1 MTDQEY
7 IRHHKDDPVRP
18 LALRPMPEGVNRTWV
33 LQQIEGYQ
41 LAKKKLPQWAAIYD
55 EGKDLHFPP
64 RLSLEQCSSEATAR
78 YKAQELSI
86 FNCPPSSARLS
97 TYGAQELSI
106 LIDLTGGF
114 GVDFSYLAPH
124 FSRAVYVEQQAALC
138 DVARHNL
145 PLLGIS
151 NAEVINT
158 TCEDYLSTLNSTPSS
173 ARLSTHGAQGL
184 SIINCQLSII
194 FFLDPARRDSAGN
207 KVFCLEDCSPDIT
220 QLQDTLLNI
229 GDAIMVKLSPMLDIT
244 QALRQ
249 LRCVTDVHVISV
261 KGECKEL
268 LIIMRKG
275 KAPDQPITFHCV
287 NLETEEEEFD
297 SPPAPLLER
306 GEEYDSVIKEVFSA
320 KYIGNCSPLS
330 KRGVRGESVR
340 GESVGESFLFE
351 PNASILKAGLQDVF
365 GERYGLSKL
374 HPNSNLFVGKEP
386 IPRVPARQFR
396 IVDVTDFS
404 KANLKRFLKG
414 ISHANLTIRN
424 FPATV
429 QELRKRLKLKEGGS
443 DYLFATTLSDGS
455 HVLIRCIKEQ

>member
-7 IRHHKDDPVRP
+7 IRIHKDDPVRP

-78 YKAQELSI
+78 YKAQELSTL
-86 FNCPPSSARLS
+86 NSQLS
-97 TYGAQELSI
+97 T

-151 NAEVINT
+151 NAEVINA
-158 TCEDYLSTLNSTPSS
+158 TCEEQLSTLNY
-173 ARLSTHGAQGL
+173 QL
-184 SIINCQLSII
+184 SIVNCQLSIV

-268 LIIMRKG
+268 LIIMRKD
-275 KAPDQPITFHCV
+275 KAPTQPITFHCV
-287 NLETEEEEFD
+287 NLETEEDKLEATPTD
-297 SPPAPLLER
+297 SPLTPLLKR
-306 GEEYDSVIKEVFSA
+306 GEQLQNVLSVFSLKDNA
-320 KYIGNCSPLS
+320 YSSPLS
-330 KRGVRGESVR
+330 KRGAGGESVR
-340 GESVGESFLFE
+340 GESVGGAFLFE

>member
-1 MTDQEY
+1 MTTQEY
-7 IRHHKDDPVRP
+7 IRIHKDDPVRP

-41 LAKKKLPQWAAIYD
+41 LAKKKLPHWAAIYD

-86 FNCPPSSARLS
+86 FNC
-97 TYGAQELSI
+97 QFSI

-151 NAEVINT
+151 NAEVINA
-158 TCEDYLSTLNSTPSS
+158 TCEEQLSTV
-173 ARLSTHGAQGL
+173 
-184 SIINCQLSII
+184 NCQLSIV
-194 FFLDPARRDSAGN
+194 FFLDPARRDSSGN

-220 QLQDTLLNI
+220 LLQDTLLNI

-268 LIIMRKG
+268 LIIMRKD
-275 KAPDQPITFHCV
+275 KAPDQPLTFHCV
-287 NLETEEEEFD
+287 NLETEEEELEAPLTD
-297 SPPAPLLER
+297 SPPAPLFER
-306 GEEYDSVIKEVFSA
+306 GEEYALSFIEKTDKTFC
-320 KYIGNCSPLS
+320 NCSPLF
-330 KRGVRGESVR
+330 KRGVRGESV
-340 GESVGESFLFE
+340 GGSSFLFE

-365 GERYGLSKL
+365 GARYGLSKL

-404 KANLKRFLKG
+404 KANLKRFLKDL
-414 ISHANLTIRN
+414 SQANLTIRN

-455 HVLIRCIKEQ
+455 HVLIRCIKE

>member
-1 MTDQEY
+1 
-7 IRHHKDDPVRP
+7 
-18 LALRPMPEGVNRTWV
+18 
-33 LQQIEGYQ
+33 
-41 LAKKKLPQWAAIYD
+41 
-55 EGKDLHFPP
+55 
-64 RLSLEQCSSEATAR
+64 
-78 YKAQELSI
+78 
-86 FNCPPSSARLS
+86 
-97 TYGAQELSI
+97 LSI

-124 FSRAVYVEQQAALC
+124 FSRAVYVEQQAVLC

-151 NAEVINT
+151 NAEVINA
-158 TCEDYLSTLNSTPSS
+158 TCEEQLSTLNS
-173 ARLSTHGAQGL
+173 QL
-184 SIINCQLSII
+184 SIVNCQLSIV

-268 LIIMRKG
+268 LIIMRKD

-287 NLETEEEEFD
+287 NLETEEEELED
-297 SPPAPLLER
+297 PPQPSLKGREPEHPLER
-306 GEEYDSVIKEVFSA
+306 KKGREPELPATDS
-320 KYIGNCSPLS
+320 NDPRPL
-330 KRGVRGESVR
+330 REGWG
-340 GESVGESFLFE
+340 GSFIFE

>member
-1 MTDQEY
+1 MTNEEY
-7 IRHHKDDPVRP
+7 IRIHKDDPVRP

-41 LAKKKLPQWAAIYD
+41 LAKKKLPHWAKLFEQGANI
-55 EGKDLHFPP
+55 HFPP
-64 RLSLEQCSSEATAR
+64 HLSMEQCSSEATAK
-78 YKAQELSI
+78 YKAQCLEET
-86 FNCPPSSARLS
+86 SS
-97 TYGAQELSI
+97 

-124 FSRAVYVEQQAALC
+124 FSHAVYVEQQAVLC

-151 NAEVINT
+151 NAEVINAT
-158 TCEDYLSTLNSTPSS
+158 IDPLPSLKG
-173 ARLSTHGAQGL
+173 RE
-184 SIINCQLSII
+184 SIDGVTKLIKSSPFKGDLEGVF

-268 LIIMRKG
+268 LIIMRKD
-275 KAPDQPITFHCV
+275 KAPEQNITYHCV
-287 NLETEEEEFD
+287 NLETEEDKLEA
-297 SPPAPLLER
+297 STHPSAYPHPLPEGKGAANSLEIEYCATGLPSLQGR
-306 GEEYDSVIKEVFSA
+306 DGER
-320 KYIGNCSPLS
+320 LL
-330 KRGVRGESVR
+330 
-340 GESVGESFLFE
+340 FLFE

-374 HPNSNLFVGKEP
+374 HPNSNLYVGKEP

-429 QELRKRLKLKEGGS
+429 QELRKRLKLKEGGN
-443 DYLFATTLSDGS
+443 DYLFATTLYDDS
-455 HVLIRCIKEQ
+455 HVLIRCEK

>member
-41 LAKKKLPQWAAIYD
+41 LAKKKLPHWAAIYD

-64 RLSLEQCSSEATAR
+64 RLSLEQCSSEATAK
-78 YKAQELSI
+78 YKAQEISI
-86 FNCPPSSARLS
+86 FNC
-97 TYGAQELSI
+97 QFSI
-106 LIDLTGGF
+106 IIDLTGGF

-145 PLLGIS
+145 PLLGLHH
-151 NAEVINT
+151 AEVIN
-158 TCEDYLSTLNSTPSS
+158 LPSEEALATVFS
-173 ARLSTHGAQGL
+173 PSGEVRGELKGVF
-184 SIINCQLSII
+184 I
-194 FFLDPARRDSAGN
+194 FLDPARRNSAGN

-249 LRCVTDVHVISV
+249 LRCVTDVHIISV

-268 LIIMRKG
+268 LIIMRKD

-306 GEEYDSVIKEVFSA
+306 GEEYALSVSEKADKTFC
-320 KYIGNCSPLS
+320 NCSPLS
-330 KRGVRGESVR
+330 KRGVRGESV
-340 GESVGESFLFE
+340 GSSFLFE

-365 GERYGLSKL
+365 GARYGLSKL

-404 KANLKRFLKG
+404 KANLKHFLKG

-455 HVLIRCIKEQ
+455 HVLIRCEK

>member
-1 MTDQEY
+1 
-7 IRHHKDDPVRP
+7 
-18 LALRPMPEGVNRTWV
+18 MPEGVNRTWV

-41 LAKKKLPQWAAIYD
+41 LAKKKLPHWAAIYD

-86 FNCPPSSARLS
+86 VNCQLS
-97 TYGAQELSI
+97 TLNSQLST

-124 FSRAVYVEQQAALC
+124 FSRAVYVEQQAELC

-151 NAEVINT
+151 NAEVINA
-158 TCEDYLSTLNSTPSS
+158 TCEEQLSTLNY
-173 ARLSTHGAQGL
+173 QL
-184 SIINCQLSII
+184 SIVNCQLSII

-207 KVFCLEDCSPDIT
+207 KVFCLEDCSPNIT

-268 LIIMRKG
+268 LIIMRKD

-306 GEEYDSVIKEVFSA
+306 GEEYALSVSEKADKTFC
-320 KYIGNCSPLS
+320 NCSPLS
-330 KRGVRGESVR
+330 KRGVRGESG
-340 GESVGESFLFE
+340 GESVGGSSFIFE

-365 GERYGLSKL
+365 GARYGLSKL

-455 HVLIRCIKEQ
+455 HVLIRCEK

>member
-41 LAKKKLPQWAAIYD
+41 LAKKKLPHWAAIYD

-64 RLSLEQCSSEATAR
+64 RLSLEQCSSEATAK

-86 FNCPPSSARLS
+86 VNF
-97 TYGAQELSI
+97 QFSI

-114 GVDFSYLAPH
+114 GVDFSYLAPY

-151 NAEVINT
+151 NAEVIN
-158 TCEDYLSTLNSTPSS
+158 LPSEEALATVFS
-173 ARLSTHGAQGL
+173 PSGEVKGELKGVF
-184 SIINCQLSII
+184 

-268 LIIMRKG
+268 LIIMRKD
-275 KAPDQPITFHCV
+275 KAPTQPITFHCV

-306 GEEYDSVIKEVFSA
+306 GEEYALSVSEKADKTFC
-320 KYIGNCSPLS
+320 NCSPLS
-330 KRGVRGESVR
+330 KRGVRGESVS
-340 GESVGESFLFE
+340 GESVGGSFLFE

-455 HVLIRCIKEQ
+455 HVLILCEK

>member
-41 LAKKKLPQWAAIYD
+41 LAKKKLPHWAAIYD

-151 NAEVINT
+151 NAEVINA
-158 TCEDYLSTLNSTPSS
+158 TCEEQLSTLNY
-173 ARLSTHGAQGL
+173 QL
-184 SIINCQLSII
+184 SIVNCQLSIV

-268 LIIMRKG
+268 IIIMRKD

-287 NLETEEEEFD
+287 NLETEEDKLEATPTD

-306 GEEYDSVIKEVFSA
+306 GEQLQNVLSA
-320 KYIGNCSPLS
+320 CSLTDNAYSSPLS
-330 KRGVRGESVR
+330 KRGAG
-340 GESVGESFLFE
+340 GESFLFE

-455 HVLIRCIKEQ
+455 HVLIRCEK

>member
-1 MTDQEY
+1 
-7 IRHHKDDPVRP
+7 
-18 LALRPMPEGVNRTWV
+18 
-33 LQQIEGYQ
+33 
-41 LAKKKLPQWAAIYD
+41 
-55 EGKDLHFPP
+55 
-64 RLSLEQCSSEATAR
+64 
-78 YKAQELSI
+78 
-86 FNCPPSSARLS
+86 
-97 TYGAQELSI
+97 
-106 LIDLTGGF
+106 
-114 GVDFSYLAPH
+114 
-124 FSRAVYVEQQAALC
+124 
-138 DVARHNL
+138 
-145 PLLGIS
+145 
-151 NAEVINT
+151 
-158 TCEDYLSTLNSTPSS
+158 
-173 ARLSTHGAQGL
+173 
-184 SIINCQLSII
+184 
-194 FFLDPARRDSAGN
+194 
-207 KVFCLEDCSPDIT
+207 
-220 QLQDTLLNI
+220 
-229 GDAIMVKLSPMLDIT
+229 MVKLSPMLDIT

-268 LIIMRKG
+268 LIIMRKD

-297 SPPAPLLER
+297 SPPTDSPLTPLLKR
-306 GEEYDSVIKEVFSA
+306 GEQSQNVLSAFSLKDNA
-320 KYIGNCSPLS
+320 YSSPLS
-330 KRGVRGESVR
+330 KRGAGGESG
-340 GESVGESFLFE
+340 GESVGGSSFLFE

-365 GERYGLSKL
+365 GECYGLSKL

>member
-7 IRHHKDDPVRP
+7 IRIHKDDPVRP

-41 LAKKKLPQWAAIYD
+41 LAKKKLPHWAAIYD

-64 RLSLEQCSSEATAR
+64 RLSLEQCSSEATAK

-86 FNCPPSSARLS
+86 VNC
-97 TYGAQELSI
+97 QLSI

-151 NAEVINT
+151 NAEVIN
-158 TCEDYLSTLNSTPSS
+158 LPSEEALATVFS
-173 ARLSTHGAQGL
+173 PSGEVKGDLEGVF
-184 SIINCQLSII
+184 
-194 FFLDPARRDSAGN
+194 FFLDPARRNSAGN

-268 LIIMRKG
+268 LIIMRKD

-287 NLETEEEEFD
+287 NLETEEEKLEATPTD
-297 SPPAPLLER
+297 SPLTPLLKR
-306 GEEYDSVIKEVFSA
+306 GEQLPIYFAENTSLITESYS
-320 KYIGNCSPLS
+320 SPLS
-330 KRGVRGESVR
+330 KRGAG
-340 GESVGESFLFE
+340 GESFLFE

>member
-41 LAKKKLPQWAAIYD
+41 LAKKKLPHWAAIYD

-64 RLSLEQCSSEATAR
+64 RLSLEQCSSEATAK
-78 YKAQELSI
+78 YKAQEFSI
-86 FNCPPSSARLS
+86 VNSQPSTLNSKLS
-97 TYGAQELSI
+97 T

-124 FSRAVYVEQQAALC
+124 FSRAIYVEQQPALC

-151 NAEVINT
+151 NAEVINLT
-158 TCEDYLSTLNSTPSS
+158 SEEALATVFSPSGEVKGE
-173 ARLSTHGAQGL
+173 LKGVF
-184 SIINCQLSII
+184 

-268 LIIMRKG
+268 LIIMRKD

-297 SPPAPLLER
+297 SPLDSPLTPFLKR
-306 GEEYDSVIKEVFSA
+306 GEQLQNVLSVFSLKDNA
-320 KYIGNCSPLS
+320 YSSPLS
-330 KRGVRGESVR
+330 KRGAGGESG
-340 GESVGESFLFE
+340 GESVGGSFLFE

-455 HVLIRCIKEQ
+455 HVLIRCEK

>member
-1 MTDQEY
+1 
-7 IRHHKDDPVRP
+7 
-18 LALRPMPEGVNRTWV
+18 V

-41 LAKKKLPQWAAIYD
+41 LAKKKLPHWAAIYD

-64 RLSLEQCSSEATAR
+64 RLSLEQCSSEATAK
-78 YKAQELSI
+78 YKAQEISI

-151 NAEVINT
+151 NAEVINA
-158 TCEDYLSTLNSTPSS
+158 TCEEQLSTLNY
-173 ARLSTHGAQGL
+173 QL
-184 SIINCQLSII
+184 SIVNCQLSII

-220 QLQDTLLNI
+220 QLQNTLLNI

-268 LIIMRKG
+268 LIIMRKD
-275 KAPDQPITFHCV
+275 KAPTQPITFHCV
-287 NLETEEEEFD
+287 NLETEEDKLEATPTD
-297 SPPAPLLER
+297 SPLTDSPLTPLLER
-306 GEEYDSVIKEVFSA
+306 GEQLQNVFSA
-320 KYIGNCSPLS
+320 FSLKDNAYSSPLS
-330 KRGVRGESVR
+330 KSFCPSGNEGIRGELAG
-340 GESVGESFLFE
+340 GESLFLFE

-365 GERYGLSKL
+365 GKRYGLSKL

-455 HVLIRCIKEQ
+455 HVLILCEK

>member
-1 MTDQEY
+1 MT
-7 IRHHKDDPVRP
+7 RAKTSTSP
-18 LALRPMPEGVNRTWV
+18 LASPSNSAPAR
-33 LQQIEGYQ
+33 QQHDIKHKNCQ
-41 LAKKKLPQWAAIYD
+41 
-55 EGKDLHFPP
+55 
-64 RLSLEQCSSEATAR
+64 
-78 YKAQELSI
+78 LSI
-86 FNCPPSSARLS
+86 VLRSTSQVALASAKLS
-97 TYGAQELSI
+97 T

-151 NAEVINT
+151 NAEVIN
-158 TCEDYLSTLNSTPSS
+158 LPSEEALATVFS
-173 ARLSTHGAQGL
+173 PSGEVKGELEGVF
-184 SIINCQLSII
+184 

-268 LIIMRKG
+268 LIIMRKD

-297 SPPAPLLER
+297 SPTDSPLAPLLER
-306 GEEYDSVIKEVFSA
+306 GEESQNVLSAFSLKDNA
-320 KYIGNCSPLS
+320 YSSPLS
-330 KRGVRGESVR
+330 KRGAGGESG
-340 GESVGESFLFE
+340 GESVGGSFLFE

>member
-41 LAKKKLPQWAAIYD
+41 LAKKKLPHWAAIYD

-64 RLSLEQCSSEATAR
+64 RLSLEQCSSEATAK

-86 FNCPPSSARLS
+86 VNC
-97 TYGAQELSI
+97 QLSI

-151 NAEVINT
+151 NAEVIN
-158 TCEDYLSTLNSTPSS
+158 LPSEEALATVFS
-173 ARLSTHGAQGL
+173 PSGEVKGDLEGVF
-184 SIINCQLSII
+184 

-268 LIIMRKG
+268 LIIMRKD

-287 NLETEEEEFD
+287 NLETEEEVLED
-297 SPPAPLLER
+297 PPQPSLKGREPEHPLER
-306 GEEYDSVIKEVFSA
+306 KKGREPELPATDS
-320 KYIGNCSPLS
+320 NDPRPL
-330 KRGVRGESVR
+330 REGWG
-340 GESVGESFLFE
+340 GSFIFE

>member
-41 LAKKKLPQWAAIYD
+41 LAKKKLPHWAAIYD

-64 RLSLEQCSSEATAR
+64 RLSLEQCSSEATAK
-78 YKAQELSI
+78 YKAQEISI
-86 FNCPPSSARLS
+86 VNC
-97 TYGAQELSI
+97 QLSI

-124 FSRAVYVEQQAALC
+124 FSRAIYVEQQPALC

-151 NAEVINT
+151 NAEVINLT
-158 TCEDYLSTLNSTPSS
+158 SEEALATVFSPSGEVKGE
-173 ARLSTHGAQGL
+173 LEGVF
-184 SIINCQLSII
+184 

-268 LIIMRKG
+268 LIIMRKD

-297 SPPAPLLER
+297 SPPTDSPLTPLLKR
-306 GEEYDSVIKEVFSA
+306 GEQSQNVLSAFSLKDNA
-320 KYIGNCSPLS
+320 YSSPLS
-330 KRGVRGESVR
+330 KRGAGGESVR
-340 GESVGESFLFE
+340 GESLFLFE

>member
-1 MTDQEY
+1 
-7 IRHHKDDPVRP
+7 
-18 LALRPMPEGVNRTWV
+18 MPEGVNRTWV

-55 EGKDLHFPP
+55 AGKDLHFPP
-64 RLSLEQCSSEATAR
+64 RLSLEQCSSEATAK
-78 YKAQELSI
+78 YKAQL
-86 FNCPPSSARLS
+86 LS
-97 TYGAQELSI
+97 TLNSK
-106 LIDLTGGF
+106 LLKTTLNSKPSTLNSKLTTLLDLTGGF

-151 NAEVINT
+151 NAEVINAT
-158 TCEDYLSTLNSTPSS
+158 SEDLLSTLNSK
-173 ARLSTHGAQGL
+173 LST
-184 SIINCQLSII
+184 I
-194 FFLDPARRDSAGN
+194 FYLDPARRDSSGN
-207 KVFCLEDCSPDIT
+207 KVFCLEDCTPDIT
-220 QLQDTLLNI
+220 KLQDTLLHI
-229 GDAIMVKLSPMLDIT
+229 GDTVMVKLSPMLDIT

-249 LRCVTDVHVISV
+249 LRNVTDVHVISV

-268 LIIMRKG
+268 LIIMRKH
-275 KAPDQPITFHCV
+275 KSPHQAITFQCV
-287 NLETEEEEFD
+287 NLETEEDSLMATLTD

-306 GEEYDSVIKEVFSA
+306 GEEYALSFIEKTDKTFC
-320 KYIGNCSPLS
+320 NCSPLS
-330 KRGVRGESVR
+330 KRGVRGESL
-340 GESVGESFLFE
+340 FLFE

-365 GERYGLSKL
+365 GARYGLSKL
-374 HPNSNLFVGKEP
+374 HPNSNLYVGKEP

-396 IVDVTDFS
+396 IVAVTDFS

-455 HVLIRCIKEQ
+455 HVLIRCIPSGTYPAQP

>member
-1 MTDQEY
+1 MTNEEY
-7 IRHHKDDPVRP
+7 IRIHKDDPVRP

-41 LAKKKLPQWAAIYD
+41 LAKKKLPHWAAIYD

-86 FNCPPSSARLS
+86 FNCQLS
-97 TYGAQELSI
+97 TLNSKLST

-151 NAEVINT
+151 NAEVINLT
-158 TCEDYLSTLNSTPSS
+158 SEEALATVFSPSGEVKGD
-173 ARLSTHGAQGL
+173 LKGGF
-184 SIINCQLSII
+184 

-268 LIIMRKG
+268 LIIMRKD
-275 KAPDQPITFHCV
+275 KAPEQNITYHCV
-287 NLETEEEEFD
+287 NLETEEEELED
-297 SPPAPLLER
+297 PPRPSAYPHPLPEGKGDLSHSFLSQASLQLPSLQGRDGER
-306 GEEYDSVIKEVFSA
+306 
-320 KYIGNCSPLS
+320 LL
-330 KRGVRGESVR
+330 
-340 GESVGESFLFE
+340 FLFE

-365 GERYGLSKL
+365 GARYGLSKL
-374 HPNSNLFVGKEP
+374 HPNSNLYVGKEP
-386 IPRVPARQFR
+386 IPRVPARQFC

-404 KANLKRFLKG
+404 KAGLKRFLKG

-443 DYLFATTLSDGS
+443 DYLFATTLYDDS
-455 HVLIRCIKEQ
+455 HVLIRCEKY

>member
-41 LAKKKLPQWAAIYD
+41 LAKKKLPHWAAIYD

-86 FNCPPSSARLS
+86 VNCPPSSARLS

-124 FSRAVYVEQQAALC
+124 FSRAVYVEQQAVLC

-151 NAEVINT
+151 NAEVINA
-158 TCEDYLSTLNSTPSS
+158 TCEEQLSTLNS
-173 ARLSTHGAQGL
+173 QL
-184 SIINCQLSII
+184 SIVNCQLSIV
-194 FFLDPARRDSAGN
+194 FFLDPARRNSAGN

-268 LIIMRKG
+268 LIIMRKD

-297 SPPAPLLER
+297 SPLTDSPLTPLLER
-306 GEEYDSVIKEVFSA
+306 GEQLQNVLSAFSLTDNA
-320 KYIGNCSPLS
+320 YSSPLS
-330 KRGVRGESVR
+330 KRGAG
-340 GESVGESFLFE
+340 GESFLFE

>member
-7 IRHHKDDPVRP
+7 IRIHKDDPVRP

-41 LAKKKLPQWAAIYD
+41 LAKKKLPHWAAIYD

-86 FNCPPSSARLS
+86 VNSKLS
-97 TYGAQELSI
+97 T

-124 FSRAVYVEQQAALC
+124 FSRAVYVEQQAVLC

-151 NAEVINT
+151 NAEVIN
-158 TCEDYLSTLNSTPSS
+158 LPSEEALATVFS
-173 ARLSTHGAQGL
+173 PSGEVKGELEGVF
-184 SIINCQLSII
+184 
-194 FFLDPARRDSAGN
+194 FFLDPARRNSAGN

-268 LIIMRKG
+268 LIIMRKD

-297 SPPAPLLER
+297 SPPTDSPLTPLLKR
-306 GEEYDSVIKEVFSA
+306 GEQSQNVLSAFSLKDNA
-320 KYIGNCSPLS
+320 YSSPLS
-330 KRGVRGESVR
+330 KRGAGGESVR
-340 GESVGESFLFE
+340 GESLFLFE

-424 FPATV
+424 FPSTV

>member
-7 IRHHKDDPVRP
+7 IRIHKDDPVRP

-64 RLSLEQCSSEATAR
+64 RLSLEQCSSEATAK
-78 YKAQELSI
+78 YKAQEISI
-86 FNCPPSSARLS
+86 VNCQLS
-97 TYGAQELSI
+97 TLNSKLST

-151 NAEVINT
+151 NAEVINA
-158 TCEDYLSTLNSTPSS
+158 TCEEQLSTLNY
-173 ARLSTHGAQGL
+173 QL
-184 SIINCQLSII
+184 SIVNCQLSIV

-268 LIIMRKG
+268 LIIMRKD
-275 KAPDQPITFHCV
+275 KAPTQPITFHCV
-287 NLETEEEEFD
+287 NLETEEEVLED
-297 SPPAPLLER
+297 PPQPSLKGREPEHPLER
-306 GEEYDSVIKEVFSA
+306 KKGREPELPATDS
-320 KYIGNCSPLS
+320 NDPLPLREGWGGS
-330 KRGVRGESVR
+330 
-340 GESVGESFLFE
+340 SFIFE

-365 GERYGLSKL
+365 GELYGLSKL

>member
-41 LAKKKLPQWAAIYD
+41 LAKKKLPHWAAIYD

-86 FNCPPSSARLS
+86 FNCQLSSELCSPEHQRSARALNSQLS
-97 TYGAQELSI
+97 T

-158 TCEDYLSTLNSTPSS
+158 TCEDYLSTLNSQ
-173 ARLSTHGAQGL
+173 LST
-184 SIINCQLSII
+184 I

-261 KGECKEL
+261 KGECKDL
-268 LIIMRKG
+268 LLIMRKD

-297 SPPAPLLER
+297 SPPTDSPLTDSPPAPLLER
-306 GEEYDSVIKEVFSA
+306 GEEYALSVSENAYKTFC
-320 KYIGNCSPLS
+320 NCSPLL
-330 KRGVRGESVR
+330 KRGVRGESG
-340 GESVGESFLFE
+340 GESVGGSFLFE

>member
-1 MTDQEY
+1 MTNEEY
-7 IRHHKDDPVRP
+7 IRIHKDDPVRP

-64 RLSLEQCSSEATAR
+64 RLSLEQCSSEATAK
-78 YKAQELSI
+78 YKAQCLEET
-86 FNCPPSSARLS
+86 SS
-97 TYGAQELSI
+97 

-124 FSRAVYVEQQAALC
+124 FSHAVYVEQQAALC
-138 DVARHNL
+138 DVARHNF
-145 PLLGIS
+145 PLLGLS
-151 NAEVINT
+151 NAEVINAT
-158 TCEDYLSTLNSTPSS
+158 SEDQLSTLNSPPSS
-173 ARLSTHGAQGL
+173 VNGLYTPLGLPVSGEQKRLSTHGAQEL
-184 SIINCQLSII
+184 STI
-194 FFLDPARRDSAGN
+194 FFLDPARRDSSGN

-268 LIIMRKG
+268 LIIMRKD

-287 NLETEEEEFD
+287 NLETEEDKLEA
-297 SPPAPLLER
+297 STHPSAYPHPLPEGKGAANSLEIEYCATGLPSLQGR
-306 GEEYDSVIKEVFSA
+306 DGER
-320 KYIGNCSPLS
+320 LL
-330 KRGVRGESVR
+330 
-340 GESVGESFLFE
+340 FLFE

-365 GERYGLSKL
+365 GARYGLSKL

-404 KANLKRFLKG
+404 KANLKAFMKD
-414 ISHANLTIRN
+414 ISKANLTIRN

-429 QELRKRLKLKEGGS
+429 QELRKRLKLKEGGN
-443 DYLFATTLSDGS
+443 DYLFATTLYDDS

>member
-41 LAKKKLPQWAAIYD
+41 LAKKKLPHWAAIYD

-86 FNCPPSSARLS
+86 FNF
-97 TYGAQELSI
+97 QLSI

-151 NAEVINT
+151 NAEVINAT
-158 TCEDYLSTLNSTPSS
+158 IDPLPSLNIDGVTKLIKSS
-173 ARLSTHGAQGL
+173 PFKGDLEGVF
-184 SIINCQLSII
+184 

-268 LIIMRKG
+268 LIIMRKD

-287 NLETEEEEFD
+287 NLETEEEELED
-297 SPPAPLLER
+297 PPQPSLKGREPEHPLER
-306 GEEYDSVIKEVFSA
+306 KKGREPELSATDSNA
-320 KYIGNCSPLS
+320 PRPL
-330 KRGVRGESVR
+330 REGWG
-340 GESVGESFLFE
+340 GSFLFE

-365 GERYGLSKL
+365 GELYGLSKL

>member
-41 LAKKKLPQWAAIYD
+41 LAKKKLPHWAAIYD

-86 FNCPPSSARLS
+86 VNCPPSSARLS

-124 FSRAVYVEQQAALC
+124 FSRAIYVEQQSVLC

-145 PLLGIS
+145 PLLGLHH
-151 NAEVINT
+151 AEVINT
-158 TCEDYLSTLNSTPSS
+158 TCEEQLSTLNS
-173 ARLSTHGAQGL
+173 QL
-184 SIINCQLSII
+184 SIVNCQLSIV
-194 FFLDPARRDSAGN
+194 FFLDPARRNSAGN

-268 LIIMRKG
+268 LFIMRKD

-287 NLETEEEEFD
+287 NLETEEDKLEATPTD
-297 SPPAPLLER
+297 SPLTPLLER
-306 GEEYDSVIKEVFSA
+306 GEQLQNVLSAFSLTDNA
-320 KYIGNCSPLS
+320 YSSPLS
-330 KRGVRGESVR
+330 KRGAG
-340 GESVGESFLFE
+340 GESFLFE

>member
-41 LAKKKLPQWAAIYD
+41 LAKKKLPHWAAIYD

-86 FNCPPSSARLS
+86 FNCQLSSELCSPEHQRSARALNSQLS
-97 TYGAQELSI
+97 T

-151 NAEVINT
+151 NAEVINA
-158 TCEDYLSTLNSTPSS
+158 TCEEQLSTLNY
-173 ARLSTHGAQGL
+173 QL
-184 SIINCQLSII
+184 SIVNCQLSIV

-268 LIIMRKG
+268 LIIMRKD

-287 NLETEEEEFD
+287 NLETEEEVLEDPPTD

-330 KRGVRGESVR
+330 KRGVRGES
-340 GESVGESFLFE
+340 GGESFLFE

-443 DYLFATTLSDGS
+443 DYLFATTLSDDS
-455 HVLIRCIKEQ
+455 HVLIRCEK

>member
-41 LAKKKLPQWAAIYD
+41 LAKKKLPHWAAIYD

-86 FNCPPSSARLS
+86 FNC
-97 TYGAQELSI
+97 QLSI

-124 FSRAVYVEQQAALC
+124 FSRAVYVEQQAVLC

-151 NAEVINT
+151 NAEVINA
-158 TCEDYLSTLNSTPSS
+158 TCEEQLSTLNSPPSTS
-173 ARLSTHGAQGL
+173 SPCKGELKEVF
-184 SIINCQLSII
+184 

-268 LIIMRKG
+268 LIIMRKD
-275 KAPDQPITFHCV
+275 KASDQPITFHCV
-287 NLETEEEEFD
+287 NLETEEEELDSPPTDSPPTD

-306 GEEYDSVIKEVFSA
+306 GEEYALSVSEKADKTFC
-320 KYIGNCSPLS
+320 NCSPLF
-330 KRGVRGESVR
+330 KRGVRGESG
-340 GESVGESFLFE
+340 GESLFLFE

-365 GERYGLSKL
+365 GELYGLSKL

>member
-41 LAKKKLPQWAAIYD
+41 LAKKKLPHWAAIYD

-64 RLSLEQCSSEATAR
+64 RLSLEQCSSEATAK
-78 YKAQELSI
+78 YKAQELSTL
-86 FNCPPSSARLS
+86 NSKLS
-97 TYGAQELSI
+97 T

-124 FSRAVYVEQQAALC
+124 FSRAIYVEQQAALC
-138 DVARHNL
+138 DVTRHNL
-145 PLLGIS
+145 PLLGLHH
-151 NAEVINT
+151 AEVINLT
-158 TCEDYLSTLNSTPSS
+158 SEEALATVFSPSGEVKGD
-173 ARLSTHGAQGL
+173 LKGVF
-184 SIINCQLSII
+184 

-220 QLQDTLLNI
+220 LLQDTLLNI

-268 LIIMRKG
+268 LIIMRKD
-275 KAPDQPITFHCV
+275 KAPDQPLTFHCV

-306 GEEYDSVIKEVFSA
+306 GEEYALSFSEKA
-320 KYIGNCSPLS
+320 DKTFCNCSPLS
-330 KRGVRGESVR
+330 KRGVRGESGGESVR
-340 GESVGESFLFE
+340 GESLFLFE

-404 KANLKRFLKG
+404 KANLKHFLKG

>member
-7 IRHHKDDPVRP
+7 IRIHKDDPVRP

-41 LAKKKLPQWAAIYD
+41 LAKKNLPHWAAIYD

-158 TCEDYLSTLNSTPSS
+158 TCEEQLSTLNSPPSS
-173 ARLSTHGAQGL
+173 ARLSTHGAQEL
-184 SIINCQLSII
+184 STI

-220 QLQDTLLNI
+220 LLQDTLLNI

-268 LIIMRKG
+268 LIIMRKD
-275 KAPDQPITFHCV
+275 KAPDQPITYHCV
-287 NLETEEEEFD
+287 NLETEEDKLGATPTD

-306 GEEYDSVIKEVFSA
+306 GAGGESV
-320 KYIGNCSPLS
+320 G
-330 KRGVRGESVR
+330 GESVR
-340 GESVGESFLFE
+340 GESVGGAFLFE

-443 DYLFATTLSDGS
+443 DYLFATTISDGS

>member
-1 MTDQEY
+1 
-7 IRHHKDDPVRP
+7 
-18 LALRPMPEGVNRTWV
+18 
-33 LQQIEGYQ
+33 
-41 LAKKKLPQWAAIYD
+41 
-55 EGKDLHFPP
+55 
-64 RLSLEQCSSEATAR
+64 
-78 YKAQELSI
+78 
-86 FNCPPSSARLS
+86 
-97 TYGAQELSI
+97 
-106 LIDLTGGF
+106 
-114 GVDFSYLAPH
+114 
-124 FSRAVYVEQQAALC
+124 
-138 DVARHNL
+138 
-145 PLLGIS
+145 
-151 NAEVINT
+151 
-158 TCEDYLSTLNSTPSS
+158 
-173 ARLSTHGAQGL
+173 
-184 SIINCQLSII
+184 
-194 FFLDPARRDSAGN
+194 
-207 KVFCLEDCSPDIT
+207 
-220 QLQDTLLNI
+220 
-229 GDAIMVKLSPMLDIT
+229 MVKLSPMLDIT

-268 LIIMRKG
+268 LFIMRKD
-275 KAPDQPITFHCV
+275 KAPTQPITFHCV

-297 SPPAPLLER
+297 SPPTDSPPAPLLER
-306 GEEYDSVIKEVFSA
+306 GEEYALSFIEKTDKTFC
-320 KYIGNCSPLS
+320 NCSPLS
-330 KRGVRGESVR
+330 KRGVRGESL
-340 GESVGESFLFE
+340 FLFE

>member
-7 IRHHKDDPVRP
+7 IRIHKDDPVRP

-64 RLSLEQCSSEATAR
+64 RLSIEQCSSEATAK

-86 FNCPPSSARLS
+86 VNCPPSSARLS
-97 TYGAQELSI
+97 TYGAQELST

-124 FSRAVYVEQQAALC
+124 FSRAIYVEQQAALC

-151 NAEVINT
+151 NAEVINA
-158 TCEDYLSTLNSTPSS
+158 TCEEQLSTLNSPPSTS
-173 ARLSTHGAQGL
+173 SPFKGDLEGVF
-184 SIINCQLSII
+184 

-268 LIIMRKG
+268 LIIMRKD

-287 NLETEEEEFD
+287 NLETEEDKLEATPTDSPPAD

-306 GEEYDSVIKEVFSA
+306 GEEYALSFIEKTDKTFC
-320 KYIGNCSPLS
+320 NCSPLS
-330 KRGVRGESVR
+330 KRGVRGESL
-340 GESVGESFLFE
+340 FLFE

-396 IVDVTDFS
+396 IMDVTDFS

>member
-7 IRHHKDDPVRP
+7 IRNHKDDPVRP

-41 LAKKKLPQWAAIYD
+41 LAKKKLPHWAAIYD
-55 EGKDLHFPP
+55 EGEDLHFPP
-64 RLSLEQCSSEATAR
+64 RLSLEQCSSEATAK

-86 FNCPPSSARLS
+86 VNSKLS
-97 TYGAQELSI
+97 TLNSKLST

-124 FSRAVYVEQQAALC
+124 FSHAVYVEQQAELC

-151 NAEVINT
+151 NAEVIN
-158 TCEDYLSTLNSTPSS
+158 LPSEEALATVFS
-173 ARLSTHGAQGL
+173 PSGEVKGELEGVF
-184 SIINCQLSII
+184 
-194 FFLDPARRDSAGN
+194 FFLDPARRDSSGN

-220 QLQDTLLNI
+220 LLQDTLLNI

-268 LIIMRKG
+268 LIIMRKD

-287 NLETEEEEFD
+287 NLETEEEILED
-297 SPPAPLLER
+297 PPRPSAYPHPLPEGKGAANSLEIEYCATGLPSLQGGD
-306 GEEYDSVIKEVFSA
+306 GERLRD
-320 KYIGNCSPLS
+320 
-330 KRGVRGESVR
+330 GER
-340 GESVGESFLFE
+340 LLFLFE

-365 GERYGLSKL
+365 GARYGLSKL

-404 KANLKRFLKG
+404 KSNLKRFLKG
-414 ISHANLTIRN
+414 ISQANLTIRN

-455 HVLIRCIKEQ
+455 HVLILCEK

>member
-7 IRHHKDDPVRP
+7 IRNHKDDPVRP

-41 LAKKKLPQWAAIYD
+41 LAKKKLPHWAAIYD

-86 FNCPPSSARLS
+86 VNCPPSSARLS
-97 TYGAQELSI
+97 TYGAQELST

-124 FSRAVYVEQQAALC
+124 FSRAVYVEQQAVLC
-138 DVARHNL
+138 DVARHNF

-151 NAEVINT
+151 NAEVIN
-158 TCEDYLSTLNSTPSS
+158 LPSEEALATVFS
-173 ARLSTHGAQGL
+173 PSGEVKGELEGVF
-184 SIINCQLSII
+184 

-220 QLQDTLLNI
+220 LLQDTLLNI

-268 LIIMRKG
+268 LIIMRKD

-287 NLETEEEEFD
+287 NLETEEDELEDPPTD

-306 GEEYDSVIKEVFSA
+306 GEEYALSVSEKADKTFC
-320 KYIGNCSPLS
+320 NCSPLS

-340 GESVGESFLFE
+340 GESLFLFE

-365 GERYGLSKL
+365 GARYGLSKL

-404 KANLKRFLKG
+404 KANLKRFLKDIG
-414 ISHANLTIRN
+414 KANLTIRN

-455 HVLIRCIKEQ
+455 HVLIRCEK

>member
-7 IRHHKDDPVRP
+7 IRIHKDDPVRP

-86 FNCPPSSARLS
+86 VNC
-97 TYGAQELSI
+97 QLSI

-124 FSRAVYVEQQAALC
+124 FSRAVYVEQQAELC

-151 NAEVINT
+151 NAEVINLT
-158 TCEDYLSTLNSTPSS
+158 SEEALATVFSPSGEGKGE
-173 ARLSTHGAQGL
+173 LKGV
-184 SIINCQLSII
+184 

-268 LIIMRKG
+268 LIIMRKD

-306 GEEYDSVIKEVFSA
+306 GEEYALSFIEKTDKTFC
-320 KYIGNCSPLS
+320 NCSPLS
-330 KRGVRGESVR
+330 KRGVRGESL
-340 GESVGESFLFE
+340 FLFE
-351 PNASILKAGLQDVF
+351 PNASILKAGLQDAF

>member
-7 IRHHKDDPVRP
+7 IRIHKDDPVRP

-41 LAKKKLPQWAAIYD
+41 LAKKKLPHWAAIYD
-55 EGKDLHFPP
+55 EGKDLNFPP
-64 RLSLEQCSSEATAR
+64 RLSLEQCSSEATAK
-78 YKAQELSI
+78 YKAQEISI
-86 FNCPPSSARLS
+86 FNC
-97 TYGAQELSI
+97 QLSI

-124 FSRAVYVEQQAALC
+124 FSRAVYVEQQAVLC

-158 TCEDYLSTLNSTPSS
+158 TCEDYLSTLNY
-173 ARLSTHGAQGL
+173 QL
-184 SIINCQLSII
+184 SIVNCQLSIV
-194 FFLDPARRDSAGN
+194 FFLDPARRNSAGN

-268 LIIMRKG
+268 LIIMRKD

-287 NLETEEEEFD
+287 NLETEEDKLEATPTD
-297 SPPAPLLER
+297 SPLTPLLER
-306 GEEYDSVIKEVFSA
+306 GEQLQNVLSAFSLTDNA
-320 KYIGNCSPLS
+320 YSSPLS
-330 KRGVRGESVR
+330 KRGAG
-340 GESVGESFLFE
+340 GESFIFE
-351 PNASILKAGLQDVF
+351 PNASIMKAGLQDVF

-374 HPNSNLFVGKEP
+374 HPNSNLYVGKEP